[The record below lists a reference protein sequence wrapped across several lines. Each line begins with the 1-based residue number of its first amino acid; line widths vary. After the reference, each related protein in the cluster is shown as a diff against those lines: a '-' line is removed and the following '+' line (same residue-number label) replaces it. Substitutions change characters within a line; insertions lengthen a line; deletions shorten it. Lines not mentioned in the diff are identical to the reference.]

1 MTKDDVKLAVR
12 ATPFQPFVV
21 RLVDGTRYEIPT
33 ADHASVSPNGR
44 TLVVFREDGTRLI
57 DTSLI
62 IEMIMPQS
70 A

>member
-1 MTKDDVKLAVR
+1 VSKDEIKTAVR
-12 ATPFQPFVV
+12 ASPFQPFVV
-21 RLVDGTRYEIPT
+21 RLVDGMRYDIPT

-44 TLVVFREDGTRLI
+44 TLVVFRDDGTRLI
-57 DTSLI
+57 DTARI